1 MPPTHALELTQ
12 NRGDCELRSEAFF
25 CNLSPAALRSF
36 EALKY
41 SMPYSEGAV
50 LFLEGQPSPGI
61 FVVSKGRVKLSVRCS
76 EGRSIILRIAG
87 PGDVLG
93 LNATVSGT
101 ACQST
106 AETLEPCEMNFVGRD
121 SFLRFLHEYG
131 EASLRAAQ
139 QLSADYNGACEQI
152 RSLGLAHSA
161 PQKLARF
168 LLDWSQKGLET
179 KRGTRV
185 RLTLKHEEIGQIIGT
200 TRETVTRTLGE
211 FKGRKLITLHGST
224 LVIEDRPALE
234 NCAGL
239 N

>member
-1 MPPTHALELTQ
+1 MPPPHALELIQ
-12 NRGDCELRSEAFF
+12 SREDCELRSETFF
-25 CNLSPAALRSF
+25 CNLSPAALTSF

-41 SMPYSEGAV
+41 PMPYSEGAV
-50 LFLEGQPSPGI
+50 LFLEGQASRGI
-61 FVVSKGRVKLSVRCS
+61 FVVCKGRVKLSVRCS
-76 EGRSIILRIAG
+76 EGRTIILRIVG

-101 ACQST
+101 PYEST
-106 AETLEPCEMNFVGRD
+106 AETLEPCEVNFVRREG
-121 SFLRFLHEYG
+121 FLAFLHAHG

-139 QLSADYNGACEQI
+139 QLSADYSRACEQI

-168 LLDWSQKGLET
+168 LLDWSQKGQET
-179 KRGTRV
+179 KHGTRV

-211 FKGRKLITLHGST
+211 FKGRKLITLHGSS
-224 LVIEDRPALE
+224 LVIENRPALE